1 VRHLAR
7 HFGVAA
13 FVGVE
18 EAVAVQVPAER
29 NRRQQ
34 DEQRQADKRAG
45 ARWRRRRGLNMLG
58 VWVIELGR

>member
-13 FVGVE
+13 FVRVE
-18 EAVAVQVPAER
+18 EAVAVQVPAQGD
-29 NRRQQ
+29 RREQ
-34 DEQRQADKRAG
+34 DEEPQADKR
-45 ARWRRRRGLNMLG
+45 ARWRRRRGLNKLG

>member
-13 FVGVE
+13 FVGIE

-29 NRRQQ
+29 DRREQ
-34 DEQRQADKRAG
+34 DQQRQADEAGAQG
-45 ARWRRRRGLNMLG
+45 ARWRRQ
-58 VWVIELGR
+58 